1 MLDVEILMILS
12 DRGFCPFRV
21 AKPNFQAGCVL
32 QLGKDTFCYTRD
44 QRPLMRHQTEDQQSI
59 FYTCPL
65 VKKLKLSNE
74 TYKEIEKIVKSI
86 MIVQDEQELTIN
98 LWPIF
103 CRDSKI
109 TSPKKESVTI
119 KGKEIQQLSQKIR
132 DELQEIVLN
141 LS

>member
-1 MLDVEILMILS
+1 MKEVGKLMISS

-44 QRPLMRHQTEDQQSI
+44 QRPLIRCESEQQQKYY
-59 FYTCPL
+59 YTCPL
-65 VKKLKLSNE
+65 VKKLELSS
-74 TYKEIEKIVKSI
+74 EIYEEIDKIVSSFLI
-86 MIVQDEQELTIN
+86 IQDEQELTIN

-109 TSPKKESVTI
+109 TTPKKESITI
-119 KGKEIQQLSQKIR
+119 KGKEIQQLSQNVR
-132 DELQEIVLN
+132 DKLQEIVLN
-141 LS
+141 LT

>member
-1 MLDVEILMILS
+1 MLDVENVMILS

-44 QRPLMRHQTEDQQSI
+44 QRPLMRRQTEDQQSI

-74 TYKEIEKIVKSI
+74 TYEEIDKIVQSI
-86 MIVQDEQELTIN
+86 LIVQDEQELTIN

-109 TSPKKESVTI
+109 TSPKKESVTT
-119 KGKEIQQLSQKIR
+119 KGKEIQQLSQKVR

-141 LS
+141 LT